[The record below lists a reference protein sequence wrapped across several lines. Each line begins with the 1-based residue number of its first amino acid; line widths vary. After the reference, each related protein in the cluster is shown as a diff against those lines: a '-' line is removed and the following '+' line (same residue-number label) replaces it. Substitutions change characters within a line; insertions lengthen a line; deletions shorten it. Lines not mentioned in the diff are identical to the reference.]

1 MIAIVR
7 TELFLG
13 NKKEIIIRDNGS
25 VEQIEQ
31 IEILRNSNDLT
42 TTYSERE

>member
-1 MIAIVR
+1 MFAIVR
-7 TELFLG
+7 TELFWG
-13 NKKEIIIRDNGS
+13 NKREIIIRDNGS
-25 VEQIEQ
+25 VEQIDQ